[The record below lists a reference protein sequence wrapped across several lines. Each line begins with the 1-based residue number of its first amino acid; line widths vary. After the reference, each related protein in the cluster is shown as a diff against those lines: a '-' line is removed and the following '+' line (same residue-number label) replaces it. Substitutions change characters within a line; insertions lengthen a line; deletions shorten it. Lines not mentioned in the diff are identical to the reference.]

1 MNEFSQ
7 QAIFSLDQR
16 DLPTS
21 WINIL
26 PDLPVPLPEVLHPQ
40 TKKPITPDDLA
51 RFFPKRLLT
60 GLSQERHI
68 EIQKKS
74 WTS

>member
-26 PDLPVPLPEVLHPQ
+26 PDLPVPLPEVLHPL
-40 TKKPITPDDLA
+40 TKKPMTPDDLA
-51 RFFPKRLLT
+51 PLFPKRLLNR
-60 GLSQERHI
+60 SSA
-68 EIQKKS
+68 KS
-74 WTS
+74 AI